1 MTYRHETVRLG
12 SLTHRLGER
21 ALIMGIVNVTPDSF
35 SDGGKFR
42 QADIAVAHARQ
53 MVADGA
59 DIVDIGGE
67 STRPG
72 HTQVEA
78 DEEWA
83 RVEPV
88 LSGLRDLAVPVS
100 IDTYKAS
107 TAAKATALGASIIND
122 VWGLQRDTAMAEV
135 VAGTGASAVLMHN
148 RTEADASIDI
158 IDDIRRF
165 FDRSLDL
172 AARAGVPDDRIVLDP
187 GVGFG
192 KTGQQ
197 NLIVLQRLG
206 ELLGHGLP
214 ILMGLSR
221 KSLLG
226 RILDKGP
233 EQRLFGT
240 IAGNVIA
247 VQAGA
252 EIIRVHDIAPH
263 LDAVRVIHAVRSAG
277 R

>member
-1 MTYRHETVRLG
+1 MTYRHDTVRLG
-12 SLTHRLGER
+12 PLTHRLGER

-42 QADIAVAHARQ
+42 QADIAIAHARQ
-53 MVADGA
+53 MAAEGA
-59 DIVDIGGE
+59 DIVDVGGE

-72 HTQVEA
+72 HTHVEA
-78 DEEWA
+78 EEEWA

-88 LSGLRDLAVPVS
+88 LEGLRDLAVPVS
-100 IDTYKAS
+100 IDTYKAA
-107 TAAKATALGASIIND
+107 TAARATALGATIVND
-122 VWGLQRDTAMAEV
+122 VWGLQRDPGMADV
-135 VAGTGASAVLMHN
+135 VAASGASAVLMHN
-148 RTEADASIDI
+148 RAEADAGIDI

-187 GVGFG
+187 GIGFG
-192 KTGQQ
+192 KTSQQ

-206 ELLGHGLP
+206 DLLSHGLP

-233 EQRLFGT
+233 EHRLFGT
-240 IAGNVIA
+240 IAGNVLA

-252 EIIRVHDIAPH
+252 EIIRVHDIPPH

>member
-12 SLTHRLGER
+12 PLTHRLGER

-35 SDGGKFR
+35 SDGGLFR
-42 QADIAVAHARQ
+42 QADIAIAHARQ
-53 MVADGA
+53 MVAEGA
-59 DIVDIGGE
+59 DIVDVGGE

-72 HTQVEA
+72 HTRVEA
-78 DEEWA
+78 EEEWA

-88 LSGLRDLAVPVS
+88 LAGLRDLAVPVS

-107 TAAKATALGASIIND
+107 TAARATALGATIIND
-122 VWGLQRDTAMAEV
+122 VWGLQRDPGMAEV

-148 RTEADASIDI
+148 RTEADASVDI

-172 AARAGVPDDRIVLDP
+172 AAKAGVPDDRIVLDP
-187 GVGFG
+187 GIGFG
-192 KTGQQ
+192 KTSQQ
-197 NLIVLQRLG
+197 NLVVLQRLG
-206 ELLGHGLP
+206 DLLGHGLP
-214 ILMGLSR
+214 LLMGLSR

-233 EQRLFGT
+233 EHRLFGT

-252 EIIRVHDIAPH
+252 EIIRVHDIPPH

>member
-12 SLTHRLGER
+12 PLTHRLGER

-35 SDGGKFR
+35 SDGGLFR
-42 QADIAVAHARQ
+42 QADIAIAHARQ
-53 MVADGA
+53 MVAEGA
-59 DIVDIGGE
+59 DIVDVGGE

-78 DEEWA
+78 EQEWA

-88 LSGLRDLAVPVS
+88 LAGLRDIPVPVS

-107 TAAKATALGASIIND
+107 TAARATALGATIVND
-122 VWGLQRDTAMAEV
+122 VWGLQRDPGMAEV

-148 RTEADASIDI
+148 RTEADASVDI

-172 AARAGVPDDRIVLDP
+172 AAKAGVPDDRIVLDP
-187 GVGFG
+187 GIGFG
-192 KTGQQ
+192 KTSQQ
-197 NLIVLQRLG
+197 NLVVLQRLG
-206 ELLGHGLP
+206 DLLGHGLP
-214 ILMGLSR
+214 LLMGLSR

-233 EQRLFGT
+233 EHRLFGT
-240 IAGNVIA
+240 VAGNVIA

-252 EIIRVHDIAPH
+252 EIIRVHDIPPH

>member
-1 MTYRHETVRLG
+1 MAYRHEILRLG
-12 SLTHRLGER
+12 PLIHRLGDR
-21 ALIMGIVNVTPDSF
+21 ALVMGIVNVTPDSF
-35 SDGGKFR
+35 SDGGLFR
-42 QADIAVAHARQ
+42 QADIAIAHARRL
-53 MVADGA
+53 AEEGA

-72 HTQVEA
+72 ATEVEA
-78 DEEWA
+78 QEEWA
-83 RVEPV
+83 RVAPV
-88 LSGLRDLAVPVS
+88 LAGLRDLPVPIS

-107 TAAKATALGASIIND
+107 VAAKAVEAGATVIND
-122 VWGLQRDTAMAEV
+122 VWGLQRDPGMADV
-135 VAGTGASAVLMHN
+135 VAGTGSSAILMHN
-148 RTEADASIDI
+148 RKEADASIDI

-165 FDRSLDL
+165 FDVSLGL

-187 GVGFG
+187 GIGFG
-192 KTGQQ
+192 KTSQQ
-197 NLIVLQRLG
+197 NLLVLQRLQD
-206 ELLGHGLP
+206 LLGHGLP

-233 EQRLFGT
+233 EHRLFGT
-240 IAGNVIA
+240 IAGNVVA

-252 EIIRVHDIAPH
+252 EIIRVHDVPPH